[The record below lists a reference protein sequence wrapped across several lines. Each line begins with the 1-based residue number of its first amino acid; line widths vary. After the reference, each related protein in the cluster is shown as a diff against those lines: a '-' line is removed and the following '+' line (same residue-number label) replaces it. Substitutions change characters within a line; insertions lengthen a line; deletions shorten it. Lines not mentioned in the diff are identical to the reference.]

1 MSDVSTF
8 WAKFYENNGMCLE
21 NKPFASY
28 GQAVCGNGTC
38 NGGKIKEVR
47 VTALVSLAHPH
58 VLRARMGVHHTCR

>member
-1 MSDVSTF
+1 MPTFEWVRRPRLFYVTCSVSDVSTF

-38 NGGKIKEVR
+38 NGGK
-47 VTALVSLAHPH
+47 
-58 VLRARMGVHHTCR
+58 